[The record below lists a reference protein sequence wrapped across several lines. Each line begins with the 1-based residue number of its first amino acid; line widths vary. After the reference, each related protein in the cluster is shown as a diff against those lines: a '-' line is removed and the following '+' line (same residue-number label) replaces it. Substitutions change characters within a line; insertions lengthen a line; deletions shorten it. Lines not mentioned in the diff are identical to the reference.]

1 VKEFVIKQTKIDTF
15 DIEYVSS
22 IELNENQI
30 KDIEKAITTYLET
43 GLNFTFIKKDKLERG
58 KKW

>member
-1 VKEFVIKQTKIDTF
+1 
-15 DIEYVSS
+15 VSS

-58 KKW
+58 KSGKLKQFVSLLN